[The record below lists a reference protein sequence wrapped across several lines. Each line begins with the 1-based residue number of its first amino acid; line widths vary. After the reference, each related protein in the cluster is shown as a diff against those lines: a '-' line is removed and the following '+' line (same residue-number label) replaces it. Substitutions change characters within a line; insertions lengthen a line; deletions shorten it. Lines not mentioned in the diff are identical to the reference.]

1 MTTLAHINAYASL
14 LLYKRPQFMGRQ
26 DFDFLATTGS
36 PGGNLQLLNRICY
49 HPMDREDL
57 GSRATAAPVGGHTQP
72 LNHIR
77 SHPMDKE
84 DLGSR
89 AIAGSSCRPVW
100 LLLGI

>member
-1 MTTLAHINAYASL
+1 MTALAHINAYASL

-26 DFDFLATTGS
+26 DFDFRILATTGF
-36 PGGNLQLLNRICY
+36 PGGNRICY